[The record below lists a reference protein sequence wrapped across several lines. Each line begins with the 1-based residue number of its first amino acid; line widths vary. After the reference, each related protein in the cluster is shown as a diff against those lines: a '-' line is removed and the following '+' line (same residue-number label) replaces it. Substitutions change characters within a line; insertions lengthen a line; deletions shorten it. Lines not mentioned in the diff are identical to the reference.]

1 MVLNIYAFPIFILLS
16 RGQKDYHAPLA
27 HMALVGGGCIYR
39 RCIAVGEMGSRVRN
53 IRPSVVTGVHYNGC
67 IVPSKPIYSGHSEYA
82 LKAINAIFSLGVSH
96 YSIFFRCQNKRCGGT
111 SWRSEGGAAQ

>member
-1 MVLNIYAFPIFILLS
+1 
-16 RGQKDYHAPLA
+16 
-27 HMALVGGGCIYR
+27 MALVGGGCIYR

-82 LKAINAIFSLGVSH
+82 LKGNQCNTYHGRVLLI
-96 YSIFFRCQNKRCGGT
+96 YFFQMPKQEM
-111 SWRSEGGAAQ
+111 WRN

>member
-1 MVLNIYAFPIFILLS
+1 MVLNIYAVPIFVLLS
-16 RGQKDYHAPLA
+16 RGQKDYHAPLT

-82 LKAINAIFSLGVSH
+82 LKGSQCNI
-96 YSIFFRCQNKRCGGT
+96 
-111 SWRSEGGAAQ
+111 